1 MIDTNDGKTR
11 QMTRRSL
18 VSAAGAAALSFTL
31 VRPGAVRGTAANSRI
46 KAGVIGL
53 GGRGRMIT
61 GMVQKHGGYE
71 LVALADYFDS
81 VVNSV
86 GEQFNVPKDKCFSGL
101 SGLKV

>member
-1 MIDTNDGKTR
+1 MTGANRKQTQGV
-11 QMTRRSL
+11 TRRDFLST
-18 VSAAGAAALSFTL
+18 AGAAALSFAV
-31 VRPGAVRGTAANSRI
+31 VRPGTVAGTSANSRI